1 MSFKT
6 IKSLVLKKRNEIHDI
21 NQSLGLSKRE
31 SEVVYFLFCGM
42 TNRDMGKK
50 MIVTEKT
57 IKFHLS
63 NIYKRLNVSN
73 RLNLLLDYP
82 CDNLMKEK
90 ISIGNSLPTGKV

>member
-1 MSFKT
+1 
-6 IKSLVLKKRNEIHDI
+6 
-21 NQSLGLSKRE
+21 
-31 SEVVYFLFCGM
+31 M
-42 TNRDMGKK
+42 TNRDIGKK